1 MCKNHM
7 KKRRDDRHLIVEGKT
22 GLHMRLPCCNQSTK
36 RKALSQELADSSQHA
51 PRRRLGGRPGVSHR
65 NPRAPHRGRQVL
77 KRHEAK
83 PADKKHTSQ
92 TSNGPQSLADKGGRH
107 YAHQRNRWQPSK
119 TKGRHYNAIRY
130 LKKTD
135 STYSNENT
143 PAHTVPSLSR
153 NSFTLI
159 QRKQKQ
165 KQPAGPETV
174 LAKARLVFEYGTV
187 AKHKFLWKKMDTK
200 MWAFHV
206 LPQ

>member
-1 MCKNHM
+1 M

-92 TSNGPQSLADKGGRH
+92 TNNGPQSLADKGGRH

-130 LKKTD
+130 LKRTD

-143 PAHTVPSLSR
+143 PAYTFANTFTMIWPGSPS
-153 NSFTLI
+153 
-159 QRKQKQ
+159 
-165 KQPAGPETV
+165 
-174 LAKARLVFEYGTV
+174 
-187 AKHKFLWKKMDTK
+187 
-200 MWAFHV
+200 HV
-206 LPQ
+206 CELMS